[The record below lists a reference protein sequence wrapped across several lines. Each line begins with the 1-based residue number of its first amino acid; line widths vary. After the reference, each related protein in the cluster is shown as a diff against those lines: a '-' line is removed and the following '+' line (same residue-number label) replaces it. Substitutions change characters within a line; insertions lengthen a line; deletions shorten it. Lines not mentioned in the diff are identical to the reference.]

1 MFRYVRALLAALTV
15 MLLSVS
21 GLMAQTSD
29 AVIRAKVKNH
39 FEQYQ
44 ADCDLKTL
52 KVDRTVINR
61 NSRRLDIYLNQNF
74 SYQSMQTCVSLYRRI
89 YDVTVW
95 LSIPPTARLSSSSP
109 TGPGT

>member
-61 NSRRLDIYLNQNF
+61 NSRR
-74 SYQSMQTCVSLYRRI
+74 QSMQTCVSLYRRI